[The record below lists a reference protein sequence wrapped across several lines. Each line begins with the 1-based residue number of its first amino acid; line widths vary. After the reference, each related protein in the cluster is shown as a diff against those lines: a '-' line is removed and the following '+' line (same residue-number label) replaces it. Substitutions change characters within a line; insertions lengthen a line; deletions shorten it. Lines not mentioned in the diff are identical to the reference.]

1 MKFFPIISLQLLR
14 SLLVFMNKVQE
25 NPEHKQKKSP
35 DSSDFQNQ
43 EVRSPDMLIIMRACF
58 VLLLAMCKTLN
69 EQSLRI
75 ANLSNPSFPV
85 ITISPTQALALLCEH
100 VREDQQL
107 PLCVQIVPDLA
118 NVTGMMSSAGMVV
131 TVWYRFTR
139 AVLQAWKEKV
149 IIHVVS
155 YGLDCSNENAIKS
168 IEELKQRRIV
178 KK

>member
-1 MKFFPIISLQLLR
+1 MD
-14 SLLVFMNKVQE
+14 E
-25 NPEHKQKKSP
+25 NREYKQKFP
-35 DSSDFQNQ
+35 DSSDCKNQ
-43 EVRSPDMLIIMRACF
+43 DVNPPDMLIFMRACF
-58 VLLLAMCKTLN
+58 ILLLTMCKTLN
-69 EQSLRI
+69 EQSLKI
-75 ANLSNPSFPV
+75 ASFSNPNYAV
-85 ITISPTQALALLCEH
+85 ISVSPTQSP
-100 VREDQQL
+100 L
-107 PLCVQIVPDLA
+107 PTSRPLPCSVNMYERTNSCHCVQLVAVLA

-168 IEELKQRRIV
+168 IKELKQRRIV